1 MERVCQR
8 HGSNQN
14 SHPPVLVRK
23 PLCNQLINYH
33 DDNDNNDHVDV
44 DGDDDYGANDDDD
57 DDDDDTD
64 DK

>member
-1 MERVCQR
+1 MESVCQR

-14 SHPPVLVRK
+14 SQPPVLVRK
-23 PLCNQLINYH
+23 PLCNQLIHYH
-33 DDNDNNDHVDV
+33 DDNDNDNNDHVDV

-57 DDDDDTD
+57 DDTD